1 MELKNK
7 TKFLLVFGII
17 FVTFLL
23 FNTNKVSAA
32 EISNYKCKVEKDGYI
47 LYNDFY
53 SSNNCIKED
62 SYGISLYKYIPIDS
76 EINKMIEDT
85 NNKKTEKLLIEVSDN
100 ITNATSYTN
109 NGVVQNLEIINLKD
123 KKYVVAEV
131 EYKIGINDTNKI
143 TRFGSVN
150 IQLHSS
156 NDTPLGGGE
165 HKYFSINEMLY
176 KTQPKML
183 IDGWPYDY
191 PYSDIKID
199 DSITLG
205 EPMLKEKIEGIT
217 LSKTIKDGYGKD
229 DINYNVIVNEEIFKK
244 NYEVGYYD
252 KFKDSD
258 GNIVIPVY
266 VEIPN
271 DIVWM
276 AYGTGTHFL
285 TAKIEEING
294 KNYFK
299 HDVIIRYN
307 SMSFEE
313 DFNIEVMD
321 GQDVCYIF
329 DNGEGEAVVWKRKSN
344 AIVFNR
350 IIVKSE
356 TTIKNE
362 DTNIKLNAD
371 TNVIPSNTILEAT
384 EIKTEKILNIVKE
397 SLKEI
402 SNKYI
407 SYDITLKSDGVAIQ
421 PNGKVK
427 ISIPIPSNFDKTKLS
442 IFRISDDG
450 TKIKYDT
457 KVENN
462 FATIE
467 TDHFST
473 YVLAENNIVA
483 NNEQDNTTTQET
495 TKPTQPTNKGEKD
508 ETPKT
513 GTIDIIGY
521 VLATTIL
528 AGVGIVALKK
538 NLK

>member
-17 FVTFLL
+17 FVAFLL
-23 FNTNKVSAA
+23 FNTNKVSAT
-32 EISNYKCKVEKDGYI
+32 EISKPGMV
-47 LYNDFY
+47 
-53 SSNNCIKED
+53 
-62 SYGISLYKYIPIDS
+62 
-76 EINKMIEDT
+76 
-85 NNKKTEKLLIEVSDN
+85 
-100 ITNATSYTN
+100 
-109 NGVVQNLEIINLKD
+109 
-123 KKYVVAEV
+123 
-131 EYKIGINDTNKI
+131 
-143 TRFGSVN
+143 
-150 IQLHSS
+150 
-156 NDTPLGGGE
+156 
-165 HKYFSINEMLY
+165 
-176 KTQPKML
+176 
-183 IDGWPYDY
+183 IDGNKYELKYADL
-191 PYSDIKID
+191 KVD

-252 KFKDSD
+252 KYKDSE
-258 GNIVIPVY
+258 GNITIQVY

-276 AYGTGTHFL
+276 ANGTGTHFF

-356 TTIKNE
+356 TIKNE
-362 DTNIKLNAD
+362 DTNIELNAD
-371 TNVIPSNTILEAT
+371 TNVIPSNTKLEAK
-384 EIKTEKILNIVKE
+384 EIKVEKILNVVKE

-407 SYDITLKSDGVAIQ
+407 SYDITLKSNGVAIQ

-427 ISIPIPSNFDKTKLS
+427 ISIPIPIDFDKTKLS
-442 IFRISDDG
+442 IFRIADDG

-473 YVLAENNIVA
+473 YVLAENNVVI
-483 NNEQDNTTTQET
+483 NNDNTEKNEQENTSIEPTQEST
-495 TKPTQPTNKGEKD
+495 ETTNKGEKD
-508 ETPKT
+508 KTPKT

>member
-17 FVTFLL
+17 FVAFLL
-23 FNTNKVSAA
+23 FNTNKVSAT
-32 EISNYKCKVEKDGYI
+32 EISKPGMV
-47 LYNDFY
+47 
-53 SSNNCIKED
+53 
-62 SYGISLYKYIPIDS
+62 
-76 EINKMIEDT
+76 
-85 NNKKTEKLLIEVSDN
+85 
-100 ITNATSYTN
+100 
-109 NGVVQNLEIINLKD
+109 
-123 KKYVVAEV
+123 
-131 EYKIGINDTNKI
+131 
-143 TRFGSVN
+143 
-150 IQLHSS
+150 
-156 NDTPLGGGE
+156 
-165 HKYFSINEMLY
+165 
-176 KTQPKML
+176 
-183 IDGWPYDY
+183 IDGNKYELKYADL
-191 PYSDIKID
+191 KVD

-252 KFKDSD
+252 KYKDSE
-258 GNIVIPVY
+258 GNITIQVY

-276 AYGTGTHFL
+276 AYGTGTHFS

-356 TTIKNE
+356 TIKNETIKNE
-362 DTNIKLNAD
+362 DTNIELNAD
-371 TNVIPSNTILEAT
+371 TNVIPSNTKLEAK
-384 EIKTEKILNIVKE
+384 EIKVEKILNVVKE

-427 ISIPIPSNFDKTKLS
+427 ISIPIPSDFDKTKLS
-442 IFRISDDG
+442 IFRVLDDG

-457 KVENN
+457 KIENN

-473 YVLAENNIVA
+473 YVLAENNVVI
-483 NNEQDNTTTQET
+483 NNDNTEKNEQENTSIEPTQEST
-495 TKPTQPTNKGEKD
+495 ETTNKGEKD
-508 ETPKT
+508 KTPKT